1 MRANAL
7 ASFSPGPGAVN
18 TVKLSPFT
26 PFKITPTAESRR
38 AMTLQM
44 MNTSDAFDDQII
56 KGLIEI
62 IAIEGPILTS
72 RAFNLYAKKGGV
84 VKLTST
90 VSKRIMAA
98 LKKALRTKDIL
109 LELDISSD
117 KSNGLLWLPSMQKVI
132 PREYGAR
139 GFSDIPAS
147 ELGEVMFELADEVG
161 QQKDQLYQKMVEVY
175 GLGQLP
181 KNASPRLDLIYK
193 EYIA

>member
-1 MRANAL
+1 
-7 ASFSPGPGAVN
+7 
-18 TVKLSPFT
+18 
-26 PFKITPTAESRR
+26 
-38 AMTLQM
+38 MTLQM
-44 MNTSDAFDDQII
+44 LNTSDEFDDQII

-62 IAIEGPILTS
+62 IAIEGPTLTS
-72 RAFNLYAKKGGV
+72 RAFNLYAKKGGAA
-84 VKLTST
+84 KLTPA

-117 KSNGLLWLPSMQKVI
+117 KRIGLLWLPSMRKVI

-161 QQKDQLYQKMVEVY
+161 QQKDQLYQKMVEIY
-175 GLGQLP
+175 GRGQLP
-181 KNASPRLDLIYK
+181 KNASPRLDLVYN

>member
-1 MRANAL
+1 M
-7 ASFSPGPGAVN
+7 
-18 TVKLSPFT
+18 KLLPFT
-26 PFKITPTAESRR
+26 PFKSTPTAESRR
-38 AMTLQM
+38 AMALQM
-44 MNTSDAFDDQII
+44 MNASDEFDVQII

-62 IAIEGPILTS
+62 IAMEGPILTS
-72 RAFNLYAKKGGV
+72 RAFNLYAKKGGIA
-84 VKLTST
+84 KLTPT

-109 LELDISSD
+109 IELDISSD
-117 KSNGLLWLPSMQKVI
+117 KSIGLLWLSSMQRVI

-161 QQKDQLYQKMVEVY
+161 QEKDKLYQKMVEVY

-181 KNASPRLDLIYK
+181 KNASSRLDLVYK